1 VKTALAVI
9 AAAALLPLG
18 AGEYYVNL
26 ASQIVIF
33 AVFAA
38 SINLLLGY
46 GGLPTLGH
54 AAYLG
59 VGAYLSA
66 LLYLKLH
73 LAHWAIA
80 PIALAGTTLMAGV
93 FGIVALR
100 ATGLGFLMLTL
111 ALSQVLWGTAYRWVS
126 MTDGDNGLRGLARP
140 APFGFNLNEALPFYY
155 FVLAIGV
162 LAVWMM
168 ARFVASP
175 FGATLRGTRDQPRR
189 MSALGYDVWL
199 IRWITFVYA
208 GFWGAVS
215 GLLFV
220 YYHKYIHPVSL
231 SLANSAEGLLA
242 VIAGGSG
249 TLAGPL
255 VGAAIV
261 LLLKNLVSAY
271 IERWN
276 MLLGFVFVVIVVF
289 MPEGLGPGIRRWWRE
304 PTKYR
309 VEIAF
314 ALAPMA
320 PVLAITVW
328 QLVARNP
335 SWDFVLVWS
344 IVVTYGVMLIVAAP
358 AYAGLREYVPFHW
371 TVCVGAGLL
380 SGVLVWIA
388 QSLMS
393 QPLRLGNLGPLS
405 VLCGGAGVLA
415 GFAYWLIVRGLSP
428 EAMASNAYHLQQD
441 VRAAD

>member
-1 VKTALAVI
+1 MKTALAVI
-9 AAAALLPLG
+9 VAAALLPLG

-73 LAHWAIA
+73 LAHWASA
-80 PIALAGTTLMAGV
+80 PLALAGTTLMAGV
-93 FGIVALR
+93 FGLVALR

-126 MTDGDNGLRGLARP
+126 MTDGDNGLRGLVRP
-140 APFGFNLNEALPFYY
+140 APFGLNLNEAIPFYY
-155 FVLAIGV
+155 FVLVIGV

-168 ARFVASP
+168 ARFVSSP
-175 FGATLRGTRDQPRR
+175 FGATLRGARDQPRR

-261 LLLKNLVSAY
+261 LLLKNWASAY

-276 MLLGFVFVVIVVF
+276 MLLGFVFVLIVVF
-289 MPEGLGPGIRRWWRE
+289 MPEGVVPGVRRLWR
-304 PTKYR
+304 R
-309 VEIAF
+309 F
-314 ALAPMA
+314 A
-320 PVLAITVW
+320 
-328 QLVARNP
+328 
-335 SWDFVLVWS
+335 S
-344 IVVTYGVMLIVAAP
+344 
-358 AYAGLREYVPFHW
+358 
-371 TVCVGAGLL
+371 
-380 SGVLVWIA
+380 
-388 QSLMS
+388 
-393 QPLRLGNLGPLS
+393 
-405 VLCGGAGVLA
+405 
-415 GFAYWLIVRGLSP
+415 
-428 EAMASNAYHLQQD
+428 
-441 VRAAD
+441 RA

>member
-1 VKTALAVI
+1 VTRNLCI
-9 AAAALLPLG
+9 AILLLFLAALPLV

-59 VGAYLSA
+59 VAAYLSA
-66 LLYLKLH
+66 LLFLKLH
-73 LAHWAIA
+73 WAHWMIA
-80 PIALAGTTLMAGV
+80 PVAVLGSTLMACA
-93 FGIVALR
+93 FGLVALR
-100 ATGLGFLMLTL
+100 AAGLGFLMLTL

-126 MTDGDNGLRGLARP
+126 VTDGDNGLRGLARP
-140 APFGFNLNEALPFYY
+140 EPFGLNLNEAMPFYY

-162 LAVWMM
+162 VAIWMM

-208 GFWGAVS
+208 GFWGSVS
-215 GLLFV
+215 GLMFV

-249 TLAGPL
+249 TLAGPI

-261 LLLKNLVSAY
+261 LLLKNWASAY

-276 MLLGFVFVVIVVF
+276 MLLGFVFVFIVVF
-289 MPEGLGPGIRRWWRE
+289 MPEGVVPGVKRLWRR
-304 PTKYR
+304 
-309 VEIAF
+309 
-314 ALAPMA
+314 
-320 PVLAITVW
+320 
-328 QLVARNP
+328 
-335 SWDFVLVWS
+335 
-344 IVVTYGVMLIVAAP
+344 
-358 AYAGLREYVPFHW
+358 YVSR
-371 TVCVGAGLL
+371 T
-380 SGVLVWIA
+380 
-388 QSLMS
+388 
-393 QPLRLGNLGPLS
+393 
-405 VLCGGAGVLA
+405 
-415 GFAYWLIVRGLSP
+415 
-428 EAMASNAYHLQQD
+428 
-441 VRAAD
+441 

>member
-1 VKTALAVI
+1 MKTAIAVI
-9 AAAALLPLG
+9 VAAALLPLV

-26 ASQIVIF
+26 ASQLIIF

-46 GGLPTLGH
+46 GGLATLGH

-59 VGAYLSA
+59 VAAYLSA
-66 LLYLKLH
+66 LVYLKLH
-73 LAHWAIA
+73 LAHWAAA
-80 PIALAGTTLMAGV
+80 PIALVGTTLMACV
-93 FGIVALR
+93 FGLIALR

-126 MTDGDNGLRGLARP
+126 VTDGDNGLRGLVRP
-140 APFGFNLNEALPFYY
+140 SPFGLNLDDALPFYY
-155 FVLAIGV
+155 FALIVGVIAIG
-162 LAVWMM
+162 MM
-168 ARFVASP
+168 ARFVNSP

-199 IRWITFVYA
+199 IRWVTFVYA

-220 YYHKYIHPVSL
+220 YYNKYIHPVSL

-261 LLLKNLVSAY
+261 LLLKNYVSAY

-289 MPEGLGPGIRRWWRE
+289 MPEGVVPGFKRLW
-304 PTKYR
+304 
-309 VEIAF
+309 
-314 ALAPMA
+314 
-320 PVLAITVW
+320 
-328 QLVARNP
+328 
-335 SWDFVLVWS
+335 
-344 IVVTYGVMLIVAAP
+344 
-358 AYAGLREYVPFHW
+358 
-371 TVCVGAGLL
+371 
-380 SGVLVWIA
+380 
-388 QSLMS
+388 
-393 QPLRLGNLGPLS
+393 LRL
-405 VLCGGAGVLA
+405 
-415 GFAYWLIVRGLSP
+415 FASRG
-428 EAMASNAYHLQQD
+428 
-441 VRAAD
+441 

>member
-1 VKTALAVI
+1 MRAGAAAVLL
-9 AAAALLPLG
+9 AALLPLV

-26 ASQIVIF
+26 ASQIIIF

-46 GGLPTLGH
+46 GGLATLGH

-73 LAHWAIA
+73 LSHWAAA
-80 PIALAGTTLMAGV
+80 PIALAGTTLMACV
-93 FGIVALR
+93 FGLIALR
-100 ATGLGFLMLTL
+100 AMGLGFLMLTL

-126 MTDGDNGLRGLARP
+126 VTDGDNGLRGLVRP
-140 APFGFNLNEALPFYY
+140 SPFGLSLDEALPFYY
-155 FVLAIGV
+155 FVLVIGV
-162 LAVWMM
+162 IAIWMM
-168 ARFVASP
+168 ARFVNSP

-220 YYHKYIHPVSL
+220 YYNKYIHPVSL

-261 LLLKNLVSAY
+261 LLLKNYVSAY

-276 MLLGFVFVVIVVF
+276 MLLGFVFVFIVVF
-289 MPEGLGPGIRRWWRE
+289 MPEGVVPGVQRLWRR
-304 PTKYR
+304 
-309 VEIAF
+309 F
-314 ALAPMA
+314 A
-320 PVLAITVW
+320 
-328 QLVARNP
+328 
-335 SWDFVLVWS
+335 S
-344 IVVTYGVMLIVAAP
+344 
-358 AYAGLREYVPFHW
+358 
-371 TVCVGAGLL
+371 
-380 SGVLVWIA
+380 
-388 QSLMS
+388 
-393 QPLRLGNLGPLS
+393 
-405 VLCGGAGVLA
+405 
-415 GFAYWLIVRGLSP
+415 RG
-428 EAMASNAYHLQQD
+428 
-441 VRAAD
+441 